1 MALLAVLAVI
11 SVRSQTTGLVASQRD
26 QARYDIAAA
35 LSAAYAKAG
44 SWQKA
49 DLAGAQALAD
59 STGAQ
64 LIILG
69 TSGGQVTTI
78 TPAHMPAHEP
88 GHEPGRHEHAGHGS
102 RRAQHGTAAEPSR
115 R

>member
-1 MALLAVLAVI
+1 MLAVV

-26 QARYDIAAA
+26 QARYDNAAA

-78 TPAHMPAHEP
+78 TPAHMPAREP